1 VNKRYLI
8 TGGTGSLGRAL
19 LAALLADP
27 TTERV
32 VIYSRDEVKQAEVAA
47 CYPDEPR
54 LRLSLG
60 DVRDE
65 ARVREGCWTC
75 DTVIHAAALKRV
87 DSVAHHPTE
96 VLKTNLD
103 GTRAV
108 IAAAVAAGVKR
119 VLLISS
125 DKAVSPSNIYGISKA
140 AAEAVA
146 VASNG
151 YGIPRG
157 TAISAVRYG
166 NVLGSRGSV
175 VPVWRAAVAAG
186 QPLKITDAR
195 MTRFWLTLPGAV
207 GIIRRALAA
216 MIGGEIFVPV
226 LPSLLLIHLADALAP
241 PGYPWV
247 EDGVRP
253 GGEKLAEVLL
263 SEDEVPRT
271 LARVDDVLY
280 VVTPPPSHRT
290 WSAVPYAG
298 VPVDPTLVYRS
309 DVNDWWLDVPTMR
322 AMLAEVP

>member
-1 VNKRYLI
+1 
-8 TGGTGSLGRAL
+8 
-19 LAALLADP
+19 
-27 TTERV
+27 
-32 VIYSRDEVKQAEVAA
+32 VKQAELWEQFA
-47 CYPDEPR
+47 DPR

-65 ARVREGCWTC
+65 ARIREGCWTC

-87 DSVAHHPTE
+87 DSVANHPTE
-96 VLKTNLD
+96 VMRTNYE
-103 GTRAV
+103 GTRNV
-108 IAAAVAAGVKR
+108 IAAAVAAGVRR

-125 DKAVSPSNIYGISKA
+125 DKAVAPSNVYGTSKQ
-140 AAEAVA
+140 AAEHAAV
-146 VASNG
+146 SGNQ

-175 VPVWRAAVAAG
+175 VLVWRAALAAG
-186 QPLKITDAR
+186 RPLQLTDRR
-195 MTRFWLTLPGAV
+195 MTRFWLTLPDAV
-207 GIIRRALAA
+207 GIVRRALSA

-226 LPSLLLIHLADALAP
+226 LPSLRLVDLAEALAP
-241 PGYPWV
+241 PGYPV
-247 EDGVRP
+247 TVTGLRP

-271 LARVDDVLY
+271 LARLDDVLY

-290 WSAVPYAG
+290 WSAVPYVG

-309 DVNDWWLDVPTMR
+309 DVNDWWLDVPAMR

>member
-1 VNKRYLI
+1 MSRYLI
-8 TGGTGSLGRAL
+8 TGISGSLGRAL
-19 LAALLADP
+19 LANLLADP

-32 VIYSRDEVKQAEVAA
+32 IGLSRDEVKQAELWEQFA
-47 CYPDEPR
+47 DPR

-125 DKAVSPSNIYGISKA
+125 DKAVSPSNVYGISKA

-151 YGIPRG
+151 YSIPRG
-157 TAISAVRYG
+157 TAISVVRYG

-175 VPVWRAAVAAG
+175 VPVWRAAIAAG
-186 QPLKITDAR
+186 RPLTITDPR
-195 MTRFWLTLPGAV
+195 MTRFWLTLSDAV

-226 LPSLLLIHLADALAP
+226 LPSLRLVDLAEALAP
-241 PGYPWV
+241 GHPV
-247 EDGVRP
+247 EAIGLRP

-263 SEDEVPRT
+263 AEDEVPRT
-271 LARVDDVLY
+271 LARLEDVLY

-290 WSAVPYAG
+290 WSAVPYVG

-309 DVNDWWLDVPTMR
+309 DVNDWWLDVPAMR
-322 AMLAEVP
+322 AMLAEVL